1 MRLHGLEGTGTGDHG
16 AQGGGL
22 GRAGELGDAA
32 RAASRGN
39 MTAFRADF
47 GRVAPHGYPTGPDT
61 RALDRASA
69 PFPFRA
75 CGKSN
80 GI

>member
-1 MRLHGLEGTGTGDHG
+1 VIIDYQ
-16 AQGGGL
+16 A
-22 GRAGELGDAA
+22 AA
-32 RAASRGN
+32 RAAHQGN

-47 GRVAPHGYPTGPDT
+47 GKVAPHGYPTGPDA
-61 RALDRASA
+61 RALGRASA

-80 GI
+80 GL

>member
-1 MRLHGLEGTGTGDHG
+1 MGPAAGQP
-16 AQGGGL
+16 AQL
-22 GRAGELGDAA
+22 AFVRDYARVIIDYQDAA
-32 RAASRGN
+32 RAAHQGN

-47 GRVAPHGYPTGPDT
+47 GKVAPHGYPTGPDA
-61 RALDRASA
+61 RALGRASA

-80 GI
+80 GL

>member
-1 MRLHGLEGTGTGDHG
+1 MITDY
-16 AQGGGL
+16 Q
-22 GRAGELGDAA
+22 DAA
-32 RAASRGN
+32 RAASQGN

-47 GRVAPHGYPTGPDT
+47 GRVAPHGYPTGPDA

-69 PFPFRA
+69 PFPFQA
-75 CGKSN
+75 CGKGN